1 MDTREAEIDRVQKR
15 KQRSRGAASRLK
27 HFQKTPN
34 TRTHNQEASDATS
47 IHRQTPNTDTKNK
60 CIRAWWP
67 KGFEPTLREACLRG
81 YPEGA
86 SCVQRFDD
94 SLNSAI
100 RITYRIS
107 LRSSSVRQPRY
118 PLPRVVS
125 RSIKNMEEHDASVD
139 VEAEAEADDKWS
151 DDEHADTPTDDN
163 DNTLHIHQLNTHGL

>member
-125 RSIKNMEEHDASVD
+125 RSIKIWKSMMQV
-139 VEAEAEADDKWS
+139 WM
-151 DDEHADTPTDDN
+151 
-163 DNTLHIHQLNTHGL
+163 